1 MKTFNKILFLVFAL
15 VALSACEK
23 NTGIDDTTSVDVEI
37 PKHGYIFFNTERPT
51 TRADLKQGKLTQ
63 NFNVIGYSYP
73 AVNDW
78 NTVKVQASQSSHGV
92 FSQTGASQL
101 VTYAD
106 GVHSYDPLK
115 PWSVTSKYAFF
126 AWYPESLDFNT
137 GATKAGENNT
147 TINVDPKDYEGNP
160 YITYNLPTGTDKAA
174 RELMYDVMTACELD
188 YEKAEGI
195 NVPLTMKHRL
205 AALDVLAI
213 SMITPKS
220 LNEAWHTNADG
231 TVENV
236 YSDGDVITVQVT
248 EMSLTL
254 ESIKTSVKIP
264 LNTDDTSEQLVAS
277 GSATPTYTGF
287 TLGTIPYY
295 TGADNDLVQLIGADE
310 KLILIPQTEAISAT
324 ISLKYQILCNG
335 TPISKDGIVEASDSE
350 TITINGLKEGVYH
363 YMLVTFTKSGILL
376 QAHAD
381 ESWEEYRVEHEF
393 N

>member
-1 MKTFNKILFLVFAL
+1 MKIFNKILFLVFVL

-51 TRADLKQGKLTQ
+51 TRATLEQGKLLH
-63 NFNVIGYSYP
+63 NFSVIGYSYP

-101 VTYAD
+101 VTYD
-106 GVHSYDPLK
+106 GATHSYTPLK

-126 AWYPESLDFNT
+126 AWYPTEIEDLNT
-137 GATKAGENNT
+137 GATKTVGT
-147 TINVDPKDYEGNP
+147 TTTPIEPKDYEGNP
-160 YITYNLPTGTDKAA
+160 YITYTLPTGTDKAA
-174 RELMYDVMTACELD
+174 RGRMYDVMTACELD

-213 SMITPKS
+213 SMINPKS
-220 LNEAWHTNADG
+220 LNEAWKLTGDAAYKDN
-231 TVENV
+231 
-236 YSDGDVITVQVT
+236 DVITVKVT
-248 EMSLTL
+248 EMSLKL

-264 LNTDDTSEQLVAS
+264 LNTNETSEQLVAS

-295 TGADNDLVQLIGADE
+295 TGADNNLIELVGANE

-324 ISLKYQILCNG
+324 ISLSYQILCNG
-335 TPISKDGIVEASDSE
+335 TPIEKDGKTTFTDSE

>member
-1 MKTFNKILFLVFAL
+1 
-15 VALSACEK
+15 
-23 NTGIDDTTSVDVEI
+23 
-37 PKHGYIFFNTERPT
+37 
-51 TRADLKQGKLTQ
+51 
-63 NFNVIGYSYP
+63 
-73 AVNDW
+73 
-78 NTVKVQASQSSHGV
+78 
-92 FSQTGASQL
+92 
-101 VTYAD
+101 
-106 GVHSYDPLK
+106 
-115 PWSVTSKYAFF
+115 
-126 AWYPESLDFNT
+126 
-137 GATKAGENNT
+137 
-147 TINVDPKDYEGNP
+147 
-160 YITYNLPTGTDKAA
+160 
-174 RELMYDVMTACELD
+174 MYDVMTACELD

-213 SMITPKS
+213 SMINPKS
-220 LNEAWHTNADG
+220 LNEAWKLTGDAAYKDN
-231 TVENV
+231 
-236 YSDGDVITVQVT
+236 DVITVKVT
-248 EMSLTL
+248 DMRLKL

-264 LNTDDTSEQLVAS
+264 LNTNETTEQLVAS

-324 ISLKYQILCNG
+324 ISLNYQILCNG

-363 YMLVTFTKSGILL
+363 YILVTFTKSGILL
-376 QAHAD
+376 QAQAD

>member
-1 MKTFNKILFLVFAL
+1 MKTFNKILFLVFIL

-51 TRADLKQGKLTQ
+51 TRATLEQGKLLH
-63 NFNVIGYSYP
+63 NFSVIGYSYP

-101 VTYAD
+101 VTYAG

-126 AWYPESLDFNT
+126 AWYPSSEE
-137 GATKAGENNT
+137 ATEKGVNLQVNGGT
-147 TINVDPKDYEGNP
+147 TTAATYEGNP

-174 RELMYDVMTACELD
+174 RGLMYDVMTACELD

-213 SMITPKS
+213 SMINPKS
-220 LNEAWHTNADG
+220 LNEAWKLTGDAAYKDN
-231 TVENV
+231 
-236 YSDGDVITVQVT
+236 DVITVKVT
-248 EMSLTL
+248 DMSLKL

-264 LNTDDTSEQLVAS
+264 LNTNETTEQLVAS

-295 TGADNDLVQLIGADE
+295 TGADNNLIELVGATE
-310 KLILIPQTEAISAT
+310 KLILIPQTEVISAT
-324 ISLKYQILCNG
+324 ISLSYQILCNG

-381 ESWEEYRVEHEF
+381 NTWEEKRVEHEF